1 MFDRQRQA
9 AKQSIERHTLLVVPP
24 ANMVLYSL
32 LFVPLGLGGFAL
44 IVATGQTDWWLR
56 CLPTLGLLAGLTWL
70 DIREAGYIMILLAVV
85 FLAIGLVGGYVTGK
99 FSMAALSTWVW
110 TGWAAAEYLLADR
123 TDV

>member
-44 IVATGQTDWWLR
+44 IVATGQTDWWLW